1 MPLTRNLYELAEV
14 VSALEHCLRDK
25 SPITRT
31 LFWVWELVESHEIE
45 LVEDTLL
52 TAWLMWS
59 NCPRPPRSTSWVEQT
74 MQLHADIEASTTS
87 AAQLIDAASR
97 HPWRPTLT
105 PYAKNARIAARRK
118 QIAAAHETELAHF
131 RVSLNAAHTLDAVWL
146 LLAAQSRLNADDIWT
161 ALRKKKPKT
170 TNPAHQ
176 LFRQVRVV
184 MPKIPATPPDKW
196 VPFYQ
201 REWTRWQSG
210 RRTSRLFAIPPQAL
224 HTKTPRGA
232 LGQAFTN
239 IHEIREPWF
248 MFADGCKY
256 WRKVMMELPSP
267 NLNER
272 QIFESDDIWET
283 FIDKHFPDDIP
294 DEWSRTDQEK
304 SHGKGGEQGSKDA
317 FYLHKLTITDAA
329 WKCGIHVRD
338 L

>member
-14 VSALEHCLRDK
+14 VSALEHCFRDK

-31 LFWVWELVESHEIE
+31 LFWVWELVESREIE
-45 LVEDTLL
+45 LVETTLL

-59 NCPRPPRSTSWVEQT
+59 NCPRPSRSTSWVQQT

-87 AAQLIDAASR
+87 AAQLIEAASR

-146 LLAAQSRLNADDIWT
+146 LMAAQSRLSADDIWA
-161 ALRKKKPKT
+161 ALRKKP
-170 TNPAHQ
+170 NHEHQ
-176 LFRQVRVV
+176 LLRQVHAI

-196 VPFYQ
+196 VAFYQ
-201 REWTRWQSG
+201 REWAKWQSG

-224 HTKTPRGA
+224 HAKTPRGA
-232 LGQAFTN
+232 LGQEFTN

-248 MFADGCKY
+248 MFSDGCKY
-256 WRKVMMELPSP
+256 WREVMAELPPP

-272 QIFESDDIWET
+272 QMFVSDDIWET

-294 DEWSRTDQEK
+294 DEWSRADQEK
-304 SHGKGGEQGSKDA
+304 SHGRGVGALDVSNPP
-317 FYLHKLTITDAA
+317 HVTDAA